1 VLIDKPKQSR
11 LSGPHI
17 LFQIWDVKPFEKLL
31 CFAFVLIVKKLL
43 AKLELSLLLARSR
56 LDHYFGLLDEFINEL
71 FHCGY
76 VRCQFLKGQ
85 HRSDKLR

>member
-11 LSGPHI
+11 LSSLHS
-17 LFQIWDVKPFEKLL
+17 LFQIWDVEPFKKLL
-31 CFAFVLIVKKLL
+31 CFAFILVVKKLL

-56 LDHYFGLLDEFINEL
+56 LDYYFWLLDELINEL

-76 VRCQFLKGQ
+76 VWCQFLKGQ
-85 HRSDKLR
+85 HRSDKL